1 MAMKALDNRAATYEK
16 LGELNKALKDAKSM
30 IELMPEVS
38 KVRIV
43 CKNIWRHI
51 LTITGL
57 PAMRQDLTA

>member
-38 KVRIV
+38 KVRV
-43 CKNIWRHI
+43 VYKDIWKHV

-57 PAMRQDLTA
+57 PAMRQNLAA